1 VPKGDPAVERV
12 VLPHPWL
19 DVLAREVDHA
29 HAGLILGS
37 AFLGAE
43 KGVVGIRAPLPVV
56 ALIELKASALGLRS
70 GLPARRLV
78 AQIIRFRRRIRVS
91 AVPEGGETL
100 MYQIQGRLW
109 ASTYW
114 HQCMKRVFMKLNSVS
129 GLVLAICSA
138 VLHNK
143 QWLASMN

>member
-1 VPKGDPAVERV
+1 VERV
-12 VLPHPWL
+12 VLPHPRL
-19 DVLAREVDHA
+19 DVFAREVDHA

-43 KGVVGIRAPLPVV
+43 KGVIGIRAPLPVV
-56 ALIELKASALGLRS
+56 ALVELKTSALGLRS

-91 AVPEGGETL
+91 TVPEGGETL
-100 MYQIQGRLW
+100 MCLKGRLW

-129 GLVLAICSA
+129 GLVVAICSA
-138 VLHNK
+138 VLYNK
-143 QWLASMN
+143 QSLVSVN